1 MKLLA
6 FAASNSKKS
15 INKQLVTYAA
25 SLVDGAE
32 VEVLDLNDYELPLF
46 SVDREAELG
55 HPEPAQAF
63 LSRIASSDALMIS
76 FAEHNGSYSAAYK
89 NLFDWSSR
97 IGQKVF
103 QDKPMVLLSTSPG
116 PRGGASVLAA
126 ATGSVPFFAGQVKA
140 SLSVPSF
147 YENFD
152 VERGML
158 RNEELKTKLIEVV
171 SLLQEGQL
179 RELAPA

>member
-1 MKLLA
+1 MKVLA

-46 SVDREAELG
+46 SEDREEELG
-55 HPEPAQAF
+55 HPELAKAF
-63 LSRIASSDALMIS
+63 MAKVAASDAVMIS

-89 NLFDWSSR
+89 KLFDWSSL

-103 QDKPMVLLSTSPG
+103 QDKPMVMLATSPG
-116 PRGGASVLAA
+116 ARGGASVLAV
-126 ATGSVPFFAGQVKA
+126 ATSSAPFFAGHVKA
-140 SLSVPSF
+140 SLAIPSF

-152 VERGML
+152 VERGTL
-158 RNEELKTKLIEVV
+158 KNEELNAKLIEAVN
-171 SLLQEGQL
+171 QL
-179 RELAPA
+179 RKLAPA

>member
-25 SLVDGAE
+25 SLVEGAE

-55 HPEPAQAF
+55 HPELAKAF
-63 LSRIASSDALMIS
+63 LSKIAASDALMIS
-76 FAEHNGSYSAAYK
+76 FAEHNGSYSAAWK

-97 IGQKVF
+97 IGPKVF
-103 QDKPMVLLSTSPG
+103 QDKPMVLLATSPG
-116 PRGGASVLAA
+116 ARGGASVLAA
-126 ATGSVPFFAGQVKA
+126 ATGSAPFFAGHVKA
-140 SLSVPSF
+140 SLAIPSF
-147 YENFD
+147 YDNFD
-152 VERGML
+152 VERNTL
-158 RNEELKTKLIEVV
+158 RNEEIKTQLIEAANKFRE
-171 SLLQEGQL
+171 SQLQEMV
-179 RELAPA
+179 PV

>member
-6 FAASNSKKS
+6 FAASSSKQS
-15 INKQLVTYAA
+15 INRQLVKYAA
-25 SLVDGAE
+25 SLVEGAE

-55 HPEPAQAF
+55 HPGLAKAF
-63 LSRIASSDALMIS
+63 LARIAASDALMIS
-76 FAEHNGSYSAAYK
+76 FAEHNGSYSAAWK

-97 IGQKVF
+97 IGPKVF

-116 PRGGASVLAA
+116 ARGGASVLAA
-126 ATGSVPFFAGQVKA
+126 ATDSAPRFAGHVKA
-140 SLSVPSF
+140 SLAIPSF

-152 VERGML
+152 VELGVL
-158 RNEELKTKLIEVV
+158 RNEELKAKLVEAV
-171 SLLQEGQL
+171 SRLSESQVQEL
-179 RELAPA
+179 IPA

>member
-6 FAASNSKKS
+6 FAASNSSKS
-15 INKQLVTYAA
+15 INKQLVRYVA
-25 SLVDGAE
+25 SLLEGAE

-46 SVDREAELG
+46 SEDREMQLG
-55 HPEPAQAF
+55 HPDLAKAF
-63 LSRIASSDALMIS
+63 IAKIAASDALLIS

-97 IGQKVF
+97 LGKKVF

-116 PRGGASVLAA
+116 VRGGATVLAA
-126 ATGSVPFFAGQVKA
+126 ATSSAPFFGGHVKA
-140 SLSVPSF
+140 SLAIPSF

-152 VERGML
+152 VESSML
-158 RNEELKTKLIEVV
+158 RNEELKAQLIDAV
-171 SLLQEGQL
+171 SRLQDRQPQ
-179 RELAPA
+179 ELAAA